1 MAEVRISD
9 VIVPEIFTPSV
20 VNKTMELSRLFQ
32 SGIIVPDA
40 QISALAQGP
49 AAYFNLPYF
58 NDLGDTEANT
68 GSDDPAVKSTPQKIG
83 MSKDAAQKMFRNQ
96 SWSSMNL
103 TAALLNKDPMG
114 VIADLVAGYWA
125 RQGLRTLIAQ
135 LKGVIAANVAQDGG
149 DMLVSVA
156 LPGAGTPADA
166 NKIGPN
172 VVLAAKQT
180 MGDAAESL
188 VAIAMHSVI
197 YTNLQKQNLIAFIPN
212 SVGQVSIPTYL
223 GYSVIV
229 DDTCPVEVVDG
240 NPVYTTY
247 LFGRGAVGY
256 GEGSP
261 KVATEVKNDPDAG
274 NGEGQETL
282 YNRKHF
288 IQHLRG
294 VKFTQAVMAGE
305 GPTNA
310 ELEVAANWDRVY
322 TRKQIR
328 FAAIKTNG

>member
-9 VIVPEIFTPSV
+9 VIVPPIFSPSV

-40 QISALAQGP
+40 QVSALAAGP
-49 AAYFNLPYF
+49 NSYFELPFF

-68 GSDDPAVKSTPQKIG
+68 GSDDPTVKSTPQKIG
-83 MSKDAAQKMFRNQ
+83 MSKDAAQKFFRNQ
-96 SWSSMNL
+96 SWSSMDL
-103 TAALLNKDPMG
+103 TSALLNKDPMG

-135 LKGVIAANVAQDGG
+135 LKGVIAANIAQDSG
-149 DMLVSVA
+149 DMLVNVA
-156 LPGAGTPADA
+156 LPGAGTPTDA
-166 NKIGPN
+166 NKIGAT

-188 VAIAMHSVI
+188 AAIAMHSVV

-212 SVGQVSIPTYL
+212 SQGVVNIPTYL
-223 GYSVIV
+223 GYQVIV
-229 DDTCPVEVVDG
+229 DDMCAVETVSG
-240 NPVYTTY
+240 NPVYTSY
-247 LFGRGAVGY
+247 LFGRGAVAY

-261 KVATEVKNDPDAG
+261 KVATAVTRDEASG

-282 YNRKHF
+282 INRKHF
-288 IQHLRG
+288 VQHLRG
-294 VKFTQAVMAGE
+294 VKFTKTVMAGA

-310 ELEVAANWDRVY
+310 ELEDATNWDRVY